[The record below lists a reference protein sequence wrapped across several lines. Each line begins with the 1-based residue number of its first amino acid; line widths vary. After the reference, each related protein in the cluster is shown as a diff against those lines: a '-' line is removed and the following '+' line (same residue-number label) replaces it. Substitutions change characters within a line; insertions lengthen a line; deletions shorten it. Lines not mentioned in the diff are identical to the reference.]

1 MKSRK
6 YEKLAAYWN
15 RQDALQVKFD
25 AAEKFRDAKT
35 MNACQDAYQ
44 NLLQEVRAEGETF
57 GEMMRLYSDM
67 KIRGNSRLDLSGTY
81 REPEK
86 IIQVFRA
93 FGVEEF
99 TFSSTWSSSI
109 QVAWEFT
116 HLGCKM
122 KGLEQIAGSNRKWGS
137 DEYEKVPA
145 LVFAIE
151 ED

>member
-86 IIQVFRA
+86 IIQVFLA
-93 FGVEEF
+93 YVEMQ
-99 TFSSTWSSSI
+99 TRGSS
-109 QVAWEFT
+109 
-116 HLGCKM
+116 
-122 KGLEQIAGSNRKWGS
+122 R
-137 DEYEKVPA
+137 YEDSRCHPEKA
-145 LVFAIE
+145 E
-151 ED
+151 K